1 MLKGREDMAQVETR
15 LHFTIEQLKAQ
26 LKAKDEEIAKQN
38 TIITNLK
45 RRVAELSAKPIKKP
59 RKVKV

>member
-1 MLKGREDMAQVETR
+1 MQNVMEDMAQVETR

-26 LKAKDEEIAKQN
+26 IQAKDAEIAKQN

-45 RRVAELSAKPIKKP
+45 RRVAELSAKPIKKVK
-59 RKVKV
+59 KVKV

>member
-1 MLKGREDMAQVETR
+1 METR

-26 LKAKDEEIAKQN
+26 IKEKDAEIAKQN
-38 TIITNLK
+38 TVITNLK